1 MPDTAL
7 QPAETVVAARR
18 GQRLQGRPYELFS
31 AMRSAARELWF
42 DKMALCGVLFIVVLA
57 CVALFAPWLAP
68 YDPAAQ
74 SLSDRLTP
82 PAWLDGGSRAHWLG
96 TDHLGRDVLSRTIFG
111 SRISL
116 VVGLAVVAV
125 AGTFGTLLGLVAGYF
140 SGGTGSLIM
149 RWVDIQVAF
158 PALLLA
164 LVILAVVRPSPASLI
179 IVLAINGWMVYTRL
193 VRGIVLS
200 VKESPYIEAAEIVGC
215 KPARVILRHILP
227 NLTAPLLTLAVLEF
241 ARIVLAEAA
250 LSFLGLGI
258 QPPATSWGLDVA
270 TGKNYIFNAW
280 WLVAIPGAAIAL
292 TVLGINLLASW
303 LRVAADPRER
313 EKRFAQSSQ
322 SGMGAA

>member
-1 MPDTAL
+1 MTSAFTIL
-7 QPAETVVAARR
+7 RR
-18 GQRLQGRPYELFS
+18 VCATLTGATGF
-31 AMRSAARELWF
+31 
-42 DKMALCGVLFIVVLA
+42 GIVVLVLVA
-57 CVALFAPWLAP
+57 ALFAPWVATA
-68 YDPAAQ
+68 DPDKLDVMNRFSPP
-74 SLSDRLTP
+74 SL
-82 PAWLDGGSRAHWLG
+82 AHWLG